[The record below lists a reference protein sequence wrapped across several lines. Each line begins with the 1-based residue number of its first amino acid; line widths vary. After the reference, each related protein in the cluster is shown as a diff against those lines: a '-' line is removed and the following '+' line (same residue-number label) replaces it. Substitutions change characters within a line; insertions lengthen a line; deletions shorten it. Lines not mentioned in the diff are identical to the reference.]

1 MWNDA
6 YFTIVDDYL
15 KRYNALTVRKNN
27 LESEMAEI
35 EEVLNQLPV
44 AKTTKYG
51 WSGGRDGTW
60 EKPSPQEA
68 YCDEKE
74 REEKRL
80 ANKRIEY
87 AHVCSLLE
95 RIDRSVEAL
104 PKWQQE
110 IVKSRV
116 MERLSWQSVALKM
129 GDGGN
134 VGRVRSEYRKAMIN
148 LADMIL
154 PG

>member
-1 MWNDA
+1 MWTDD

-15 KRYNALTVRKNN
+15 KRYNALTVRKRN
-27 LESEMAEI
+27 LETEIAEI
-35 EEVLNQLPV
+35 EEVLKQLPA

-51 WSGGRDGTW
+51 WSGGSDGSW

-74 REEKRL
+74 REQKRM
-80 ANKRIEY
+80 ANKKAEY
-87 AHVCSLLE
+87 SHVCSLLE
-95 RIDRSVEAL
+95 RIDRSVDAL
-104 PKWQQE
+104 PTWQKE
-110 IVKSRV
+110 IVNSRGK
-116 MERLSWQSVALKM
+116 ERLSWQAVALKM

-154 PG
+154 PV

>member
-1 MWNDA
+1 MWSEN
-6 YFTIVDDYL
+6 YFSIVDDYL
-15 KRYNALTVRKNN
+15 RRYNAWTVRRLN
-27 LESEMAEI
+27 LKSEIEEI
-35 EEVLNQLPV
+35 EEVLKQLPT

-51 WSGGRDGTW
+51 WSGGSDGSW

-104 PKWQQE
+104 PKGQQE
-110 IVKSRV
+110 IVKSRG
-116 MERLSWQSVALKM
+116 MERLSWQAVALKM

-154 PG
+154 PV